1 MYKIN
6 LNDIYGKFKRENWII
21 EIIDMWDGFL

>member
-6 LNDIYGKFKRENWII
+6 LNGIYGEFKRENWII